1 MALEEMRPAEGRP
14 LEWSGTLAEYLELV
28 AERPELADDAHTR
41 LYRMIHAAGQRPGA
55 EGRPAQWAFFD
66 RELYGLDSAIDT
78 LVEEYLHTAALRLE
92 TRRRLLLLVGPVGGG
107 KSTLVWLLKRGLE
120 AYTRTDA
127 GAVYGI
133 AGCPMQEDP
142 LHLLPSQLS
151 AEWSRRLGGLPAGEL
166 CPRCRMVLELE
177 YGGRALQMP
186 VVRLAFSES
195 ARVGIGTFVPS
206 DPKSQDVAELT
217 GSLDFSTITQYGS
230 ESDPR
235 AFRFDGELYRANRG
249 LMEFQEML
257 KLDER
262 FLYQLLGLAQEGQ
275 FKAGRFALISA
286 DQVVVGHTNEHEYR
300 TFAAN
305 PRNEALLSRMI
316 VVRVPY
322 PLALSDEV
330 AVYRK
335 LLRQSP
341 HVQSVHWAPGAL
353 EAAAAVSVLS
363 RLKDRP
369 DTLADPVTRLE
380 VLNGQDVPGLPPD
393 EAAAI
398 RDAAQAGA
406 GMDGLDPRFVVNRL
420 AAAVVRRRGGPCID
434 APHVLKSLEAG
445 VNQHA
450 LAERVGAE
458 RMQQWIGQ
466 ARRAHDDQVRR
477 EVERQFAAAFEDH
490 AQALFQRYLEQV
502 DLWLRPPA
510 RAADGDAPPPDD
522 ELMRSIE
529 EPLGILDAQR
539 RTFREE
545 LWLRVAAVGGQ
556 REAWDYRVHARLR
569 QAVER
574 RVFDQLADLLALA
587 RGSAASVADGP
598 SPEGAAPSAARRL
611 ARVVE
616 GLMRS
621 GYCAECAQRALE
633 YVAQLQ
639 AR

>member
-1 MALEEMRPAEGRP
+1 MALEETRPAEGP
-14 LEWSGTLAEYLELV
+14 LLSWAGTLAEYLEL
-28 AERPELADDAHTR
+28 AADRPELADDAHTR

-55 EGRPAQWAFFD
+55 DGRPAQWAFSD
-66 RELYGLDSAIDT
+66 GELHGLDAAIDT
-78 LVEEYLHTAALRLE
+78 LVEEYLHTAALGLE

-120 AYTRTDA
+120 AYTRTQA

-142 LHLLPSQLS
+142 LHLLPSGLRE
-151 AEWSRRLGGLPAGEL
+151 EWARRLGGLPGGEL
-166 CPRCRMVLELE
+166 CPRCRLTLEQE
-177 YGGRALQMP
+177 YGGQALQMP

-262 FLYQLLGLAQEGQ
+262 FLYQLLGLTQEGQ

-316 VVRVPY
+316 VIRVPY

-330 AVYRK
+330 AVYKK

-363 RLKDRP
+363 RLKDRA

-380 VLNGQDVPGLPPD
+380 VLNGQEVPDLPPE

-398 RDAAQAGA
+398 RKAAQAGA
-406 GMDGLDPRFVVNRL
+406 GMEGLDPRFVVNRL

-434 APHVLKSLEAG
+434 APAVLRALEAG
-445 VNQHA
+445 VTQHA
-450 LAERVGAE
+450 LAERAGAE

-466 ARRAHDDQVRR
+466 ARRAYDDQVRR
-477 EVERQFAAAFEDH
+477 EVEQQFAVAFADH
-490 AQALFQRYLEQV
+490 ARALFQRYLEQV
-502 DLWLRPPA
+502 GQWLRPPVRSPGGEPVA
-510 RAADGDAPPPDD
+510 PDD
-522 ELMRSIE
+522 ELMVSIE

-556 REAWDYRVHARLR
+556 REAWDYRVHVRLR
-569 QAVER
+569 RAVER

-587 RGSAASVADGP
+587 RGSAV
-598 SPEGAAPSAARRL
+598 SPDDDRFPVAARL
-611 ARVVE
+611 DRVVE
-616 GLMRS
+616 GLERA
-621 GYCAECAQRALE
+621 GYCAECAEGALQ
-633 YVAQLQ
+633 YVAQMQ

>member
-1 MALEEMRPAEGRP
+1 MAVEEARPAAGFS
-14 LEWSGTLAEYLELV
+14 LGWSGTLAQYLDVV
-28 AERPELADDAHTR
+28 ADRPELADDAHTR
-41 LYRMIHAAGQRPGA
+41 LYRMIHAAGRRASDRAGQSA
-55 EGRPAQWAFFD
+55 WAFFD
-66 RELYGLDSAIDT
+66 HELYGLEGTVDT
-78 LVEEYLHTAALRLE
+78 LVEEYLHSAALGLD

-120 AYTRTDA
+120 AWTATDA

-142 LHLLPSQLS
+142 LHLLPPALRTDW
-151 AEWSRRLGGLPAGEL
+151 ARRLGRVPPGEL
-166 CPRCRMVLELE
+166 CPRCRLTLEEE
-177 YGGRALQMP
+177 YGGAYLDMP
-186 VVRLAFSES
+186 VTRVVFSE
-195 ARVGIGTFVPS
+195 AERLGIGTFVPS

-249 LMEFQEML
+249 VMEFQEML

-286 DQVVVGHTNEHEYR
+286 DQVVVGHTNDHEYR
-300 TFAAN
+300 AFAAN

-316 VVRVPY
+316 VIRVPY
-322 PLALSDEV
+322 PLRVCDEV
-330 AVYRK
+330 AVYKK
-335 LLRQSP
+335 LLGHSRL
-341 HVQSVHWAPGAL
+341 VETVHWAPGAL

-369 DTLADPVTRLE
+369 DTVADPVTRLE
-380 VLNGQDVPGLPPD
+380 VLNGQEVPGLSPE

-398 RDAAQAGA
+398 REQAAQTGA
-406 GMDGLDPRFVVNRL
+406 GMGMEGLDPRFVVNRL
-420 AAAVVRRRGGPCID
+420 AAAVVRREGSCISAPAVLRALD
-434 APHVLKSLEAG
+434 AG
-445 VNQHA
+445 IGQHA
-450 LAERVGAE
+450 LAERVGPD
-458 RMQQWIGQ
+458 RLQQWIGQ
-466 ARRAHDDQVRR
+466 ARRAYDERVRR
-477 EVERQFAAAFEDH
+477 DVERQFIAVFADH
-490 AQALFQRYLEQV
+490 ARALFQRYLDQV
-502 DLWLRPPA
+502 DQWLRPPGS
-510 RAADGDAPPPDD
+510 RGPEGDGAPVPD
-522 ELMRSIE
+522 EALMRSIE

-587 RGSAASVADGP
+587 PHGDAQGDDV
-598 SPEGAAPSAARRL
+598 RL
-611 ARVVE
+611 QQVVV
-616 GLMRS
+616 GLTQS
-621 GYCAECAQRALE
+621 GYCARCAPGALQ
-633 YVAQLQ
+633 YVAELQ